1 MAGLKGEK
9 MKILGVIPAR
19 YASTRFNG
27 KPLELICGKPMI
39 EWVYKRSVKSK
50 LDDVVVATDDKRIY
64 DTVLNFG
71 GKAVMT
77 RSDHSN
83 GTDRIIEVIKSEEYK
98 NYEFVINIQGDE
110 PIIDPESINI
120 LIDNYI
126 SERAEIITLKEEIKD
141 LSDKENPNVVKVVT
155 DFYDNA
161 LYFSRSQ
168 LPYMRNED
176 ENFKY
181 YRHVGIYGYTR
192 DFLLEL
198 ENLKAGVLEHIESL
212 EQLKFIENGHK
223 IKVYE
228 TKSVIKGVD
237 TKEDLIEV
245 EKMILEKNIVL
256 D

>member
-1 MAGLKGEK
+1 

-50 LDDVVVATDDKRIY
+50 LDNVVVATDDKRIY
-64 DTVLNFG
+64 DTVLSFG

-83 GTDRIIEVIKSEEYK
+83 GTDRIIEVIKLEEYK
-98 NYEFVINIQGDE
+98 DYEFVINIQGDE

-120 LIDNYI
+120 LIDKYT
-126 SERAEIITLKEEIKD
+126 SEKAEIITLKEEIKD

-161 LYFSRSQ
+161 LYFSRSP

-181 YRHVGIYGYTR
+181 YRHVGIYGYTT

-212 EQLKFIENGHK
+212 EQLKFLENGHK

-245 EKMILEKNIVL
+245 EKIILEKNIVL